1 VSNTDNSSWTR
12 SFTIPAESAYGRWL
26 ADLIASSK
34 DNFQKH
40 LLFMYVVLRIPL
52 VDCFYLADAMR
63 EEDLTLDEACYIA
76 GNWEAA

>member
-1 VSNTDNSSWTR
+1 MSSPSSSWTR
-12 SFTIPAESAYGRWL
+12 SFTIPPESAHGRWL
-26 ADLIASSK
+26 ANLIASSK

-52 VDCFYLADAMR
+52 IECFYMADAMR

-76 GNWEAA
+76 GHWGAA